1 MIAIVNVD
9 TIPRSSGPHIYE
21 LRINKEVIA
30 TFTHNREDSLE
41 KCLQL
46 ASQAAAKAAAPE
58 LLEALQY
65 AVAQVPELATVP
77 GISAAITKAV
87 GRDV

>member
-46 ASQAAAKAAAPE
+46 ASQAAACRNLRTGKNNE
-58 LLEALQY
+58 SIFSNEN
-65 AVAQVPELATVP
+65 
-77 GISAAITKAV
+77 I
-87 GRDV
+87 

>member
-46 ASQAAAKAAAPE
+46 ASQAAAKAKVMRID
-58 LLEALQY
+58 QY
-65 AVAQVPELATVP
+65 LDMFNA
-77 GISAAITKAV
+77 
-87 GRDV
+87 

>member
-30 TFTHNREDSLE
+30 TFMHNREDSLE

-46 ASQAAAKAAAPE
+46 ASQAAACRNQK
-58 LLEALQY
+58 
-65 AVAQVPELATVP
+65 
-77 GISAAITKAV
+77 
-87 GRDV
+87 